1 MRVTVDTICT
11 SSISFQLRDASGLV
25 GMRGWL
31 RAWLGEIGVERWE
44 YEEIVLACWEA
55 TLEALERPSGE
66 SRSVELAAEWIEGH
80 VLLCITDH
88 GPWLSRSV
96 ETPSSSGLASMIIEA
111 MVDHAQVLHSVAA
124 TRVLMCR
131 CLHTD
136 DACRAD

>member
-1 MRVTVDTICT
+1 MRVTVETICT
-11 SSISFQLRDASGLV
+11 SSISFHLRDTSGLV
-25 GMRGWL
+25 GMRRWL

-55 TLEALERPSGE
+55 TLEALERPSDE

-88 GPWLSRSV
+88 GPWLSTPV
-96 ETPSSSGLASMIIEA
+96 EALSSGLSTIIIEA
-111 MVDHAQVLHSVAA
+111 MVDHVQVLHGVAA